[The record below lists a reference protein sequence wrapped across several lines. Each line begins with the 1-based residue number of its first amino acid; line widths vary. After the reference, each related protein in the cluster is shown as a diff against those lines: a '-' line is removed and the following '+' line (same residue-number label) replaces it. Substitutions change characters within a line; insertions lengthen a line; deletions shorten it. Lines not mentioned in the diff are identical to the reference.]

1 MNRHQTSRI
10 GLQLCQAR
18 KRAARHC
25 QLSSDVADGI
35 DGDELS
41 KNRYEKAIN
50 TGQGMPLGENH
61 CCLK

>member
-10 GLQLCQAR
+10 GLPLCQAR

-25 QLSSDVADGI
+25 QLSSDVVVGI
-35 DGDELS
+35 DGDKLS

-50 TGQGMPLGENH
+50 TGKGIPLGGKT
-61 CCLK
+61 LLS